1 MIDNSVLKRLAIQC
15 GAVKYSQHSTS
26 LVISAS
32 DLEKFAQAVIED
44 YKASL
49 VPVAYVEYAW
59 ITDVD
64 GLQSPEKRLLDYDN
78 GNCVELYALP
88 TSSKNELPSGETK

>member
-15 GAVKYSQHSTS
+15 GAEVLTNNALITFEGYELQ
-26 LVISAS
+26 A
-32 DLEKFAQAVIED
+32 FAQAVIEN

-49 VPVAYVEYAW
+49 VPVVYTW
-59 ITDVD
+59 DNDGVD
-64 GLQSPEKRLLDYDN
+64 KYTNDEHYIDAMPMHIKLTP
-78 GNCVELYALP
+78 LYALP